1 MTSNNFLSKTVVAVV
16 EDDENLSE
24 TIRKYLSSKGFEVE
38 CFDTA
43 EAFGEYLDSSAQ
55 FTPNKNY
62 KRQPGVVLL
71 DVRLKGM
78 SGSSFFYSLKD
89 ERPHFFWPVCFMT
102 GHGDIGLAVETMRH
116 GAFDFITK
124 PFEPEKL
131 LDIIDRAS
139 YKSKSFIKTFEFIA
153 DYTARVAKL
162 TDKELKVMQYIVR
175 GNTNKEISEMLNNS
189 TRTIELHRS
198 RIFDKMSVNSAT
210 ELATLS
216 ERYTNQKNGGGELK

>member
-1 MTSNNFLSKTVVAVV
+1 MTSNKFLSKGVVNVV
-16 EDDENLSE
+16 EDDENLSQ
-24 TIRKYLSSKGFEVE
+24 TISKYLLSKGFEVE
-38 CFDTA
+38 CFETA
-43 EAFGEYLDSSAQ
+43 EAFGEYLDSSEQ
-55 FTPNKNY
+55 FNPNINY

-78 SGSSFFYSLKD
+78 SGTSFFYSLKE

-102 GHGDIGLAVETMRH
+102 GHGDIGMAVETMRH

-124 PFEPEKL
+124 PFDPDTL
-131 LDIIDRAS
+131 LGIIDRAS
-139 YKSKSFIKTFEFIA
+139 NKSKSFIKTFEFIA
-153 DYTARVAKL
+153 NYTARLAKL
-162 TDKELKVMQYIVR
+162 TDKEMEVMQCIVR
-175 GNTNKEISEMLNNS
+175 GKTNKEISDMLNNS

-216 ERYTNQKNGGGELK
+216 ERYTNQKNGGGQLI